1 MTKSKDRPTGAG
13 KSSFRLIDSDLLFA
27 KLRLRN
33 GQFFLDL
40 ACGLGEYSLGAV
52 KYLGKSGK
60 VYAFDLWEEGIE
72 HLSEKAK
79 RKGYKNIYPLVV
91 DLSQEIPLPDTT
103 VDTALIATA
112 FHDLIQDG
120 SAVKTV
126 EEAYRVLKDKGK
138 LAIVEFKKIE
148 HLPLRQKVFVCRLK
162 N

>member
-1 MTKSKDRPTGAG
+1 M
-13 KSSFRLIDSDLLFA
+13 
-27 KLRLRN
+27 
-33 GQFFLDL
+33 
-40 ACGLGEYSLGAV
+40 GAV

-79 RKGYKNIYPLVV
+79 RKGYKKIYPLVV
-91 DLSQEIPLPDTT
+91 DLSQEIPLPETT

-112 FHDLIQDG
+112 LHDLIQDG

-162 N
+162 NEESISKDFLLLNKKPLISVLFITSQFLKKSVKWDVFRFLF